1 MVELIINGS
10 KIELN
15 PETKIKFTKQISDI
29 FDLAQV
35 SVSHTNSFEFEK
47 TPQNSQ
53 AMQQLGISGDNSN
66 VPYIKNDAQLKINGF
81 DLISKGWFNVS
92 GTDSN
97 YKGSILDGMVD
108 FFKAIENKTIG
119 KDLNLSNFE
128 HEKTLNTVVASF
140 TNQYYKYIIADYGGK
155 VLFESGINIDYLTP
169 CFSVRKLWELVFS
182 TFSFNCDYTN
192 LDYLNGLYITYPK
205 DISEGQTDEL
215 IATLNKGLYVTNKR
229 TQVGDIA
236 QPSYNYFWDSSTIIE
251 GELQL
256 DNWKFVVPETTSY
269 VFDFKIAMYALVRI
283 QAVISVGTGTSTA
296 WLNRY
301 YDVDVYILKNGTIID
316 TITGNILPG
325 DQVGLERSLLIN
337 QPCDAGDIIEIKIT
351 ANVKI
356 FSSQPFRFAEWH
368 HHHSSFVISK
378 TDLGTTTLQNEL
390 KDFQI
395 KDFIKEILWRTGLTP
410 ILNKET
416 NTVEFITLDS
426 RIDFD
431 NAQDL
436 SHTFIERTGETYT
449 NGYAQK
455 NALKLK
461 KDSDTDNQGDGYL
474 YVPNQNIED
483 EKIIANSK
491 IYAPDKK
498 IVTNLI
504 NGVQTNQY
512 KIWEAEA
519 KEENG
524 TVVIDYKGLSGRFYF
539 IRHYNQA
546 GSFKMISEI
555 LNDETVVSS
564 IPVGINTNTLFE
576 EAVYNNYQEYQ
587 KIFTNFRVH
596 TISQALTENDFI
608 GMDLT
613 KPFFF
618 KQENTYYICNKI
630 SFTESEKS
638 TGEYIKINKV

>member
-53 AMQQLGISGDNSN
+53 AMQQLGISGDNSQI
-66 VPYIKNDAQLKINGF
+66 PYIKNTAQLKINGF
-81 DLISKGWFNVS
+81 DLVSNGWFNIS
-92 GTDSN
+92 GTDDK
-97 YKGSILDGMVD
+97 YKGSVIDGMVD
-108 FFKAIENKTIG
+108 FFKAIENKTLG

-128 HEKTLNTVVASF
+128 HEKTLATVIESF
-140 TNQYYKYIIADYGGK
+140 TNEYYQYIVADYGGK

-169 CFSVRKLWELVFS
+169 CFSIRKLWELVFS
-182 TFSFNCDYTN
+182 TFGFECDYTN
-192 LDYLNGLYITYPK
+192 LSYLDGLYITYPK
-205 DISEGQTDEL
+205 DIFEPESYDPV
-215 IATLNKGLYVTNKR
+215 ATLHKGFFIDEGRVTTGAFSTIRPQYRNWDSEIITEGSIISDWKYVIPEST
-229 TQVGDIA
+229 
-236 QPSYNYFWDSSTIIE
+236 SYNFN
-251 GELQL
+251 L
-256 DNWKFVVPETTSY
+256 TSEMY
-269 VFDFKIAMYALVRI
+269 VIYRFPSRA
-283 QAVISVGTGTSTA
+283 
-296 WLNRY
+296 NRNTNPR
-301 YDVDVYILKNGTIID
+301 VDILKNGIIIRSILSD
-316 TITGNILPG
+316 YITDVDGVGSPRNISFNITCDVG
-325 DQVGLERSLLIN
+325 DV
-337 QPCDAGDIIEIKIT
+337 IEMFISAP
-351 ANVKI
+351 ANIVVNGHI
-356 FSSQPFRFAEWH
+356 YRNYEWRH
-368 HHHSSFVISK
+368 NSTNFVISK

-390 KDFQI
+390 KDFLI
-395 KDFIKEILWRTGLTP
+395 KDFIKEQLWRTGLTP

-449 NGYAQK
+449 NDYAQK
-455 NALKLK
+455 NIFKLK
-461 KDSDTDNQGDGYL
+461 NNVDTDNQGDGFL
-474 YVPNQNIED
+474 YVPNKNISD

-498 IVTNLI
+498 IVTNFI

-519 KEENG
+519 KDNEG
-524 TVVIDYKGLSGRFYF
+524 VVEISYKGLSGRFYF

-555 LNDETVVSS
+555 LNDETIVSS

-618 KQENTYYICNKI
+618 KQENAYYICNKI
-630 SFTESEKS
+630 SFTEGEKS
-638 TGEYIKINKV
+638 IGEYIKINKV